1 MPTWNVLCPA
11 NQPLTVCPD
20 GKTTMAEGSTSI
32 NDCSVTVSCE
42 GKEKEEYINSWG
54 CYWYVENGDSTL
66 QSCDVCPA
74 GSTDGLKCPLNSQ
87 SNEGAFKKSKCY
99 IDSSN
104 KISDS
109 TGGLIT
115 YQASTSIGLPF
126 KK

>member
-1 MPTWNVLCPA
+1 MPAWNVLCPA

-32 NDCSVTVSCE
+32 NDCSVTVSGE
-42 GKEKEEYINSWG
+42 GKEKKECINSWG

-74 GSTDGLKCPLNSQ
+74 GSTDGLKGPLNSQ
-87 SNEGAFKKSKCY
+87 SNEGAFKKSECY
-99 IDSSN
+99 IDSGN

-109 TGGLIT
+109 TGGL
-115 YQASTSIGLPF
+115 
-126 KK
+126 